1 MNIDDSSLLQFGR
14 ERRRERERGL
24 TPCKIYDGAGYY
36 SGDTLEF
43 FTVW

>member
-1 MNIDDSSLLQFGR
+1 MNIDDSSLFQFGR
-14 ERRRERERGL
+14 ERERL